1 MLLGQRLAQP
11 VRQANS
17 EDFDGEAPALEAFGF
32 AQPVEAAGATGLTD
46 EEEEEGED
54 SDSAEGE
61 AEEADRHWRDFK
73 QAVNDILDAG
83 PRAAPD
89 RKIGTHSTAFGVNLR
104 AWLEKDR
111 CEHKVTP
118 HTHMMVTDRALPH
131 ANDVDWVALRMHDPV
146 NQIHKK
152 SVDDRFKVS
161 KDAENNPGRLLWQR
175 LPSTDSDGDVS
186 FSQEEFWEK
195 PASAPSEAS
204 RFKDS
209 LGEFFKQLSI
219 KHEGEVREV
228 RGQFV
233 CHQRE
238 WGDFAALIEKQKL
251 DRYQFARDEE
261 TRRWQMQEARAEK
274 VRQASGRP
282 SPPRDPFGDPIRQSR
297 LQNRVLFEDD
307 HGLWVREG
315 KVISLPALALA
326 LQDEFTLHEVYNVYC
341 RWPIYWWKRG
351 HSEKTAEN
359 AVAGAWR
366 KKDTGRYGWSQ
377 GSGWNR
383 ALPGPSQSGGD

>member
-17 EDFDGEAPALEAFGF
+17 EDFDGEAPALEQFGF
-32 AQPVEAAGATGLTD
+32 AQPVEAASATGLTD

-131 ANDVDWVALRMHDPV
+131 ANDVDWVELRMRDPV
-146 NQIHKK
+146 HQIHTK
-152 SVDDRFKVS
+152 SLDDRFKVS

-195 PASAPSEAS
+195 EAS
-204 RFKDS
+204 RFDGS
-209 LGEFFKQLSI
+209 LGTYFKHLAI

-228 RGQFV
+228 RGKFV
-233 CHQRE
+233 CHQLG
-238 WGDFAALIEKQKL
+238 WGNFAALIESQNL
-251 DRYQFARDEE
+251 DRAQFAWDEE
-261 TRRWQMQEARAEK
+261 TRRWQMREARAEK

-282 SPPRDPFGDPIRQSR
+282 SPPRDPFGDPIRLSR
-297 LQNRVLFEDD
+297 LSNRVLFEDD
-307 HGLWVREG
+307 DGLWVREG

-326 LQDEFTLHEVYNVYC
+326 LQDDFTLHEVYSVYC

-351 HSEKTAEN
+351 YDGRKTAAS
-359 AVAGAWR
+359 AVAGARR
-366 KKDTGRYGWSQ
+366 KNDTGNYGWSQ
-377 GSGWNR
+377 G
-383 ALPGPSQSGGD
+383 